1 MAETILAK
9 MAVELSAN
17 AAKFNQGIA
26 QSQGVLKNLDGAA
39 KGVTGT
45 LNLLKGAAA
54 TLGLGLIGREIIS
67 VTSEFQKFEAVLKN
81 TLGSNSAAQIALSEI
96 EKFASATPFSVQE
109 LTSSF
114 VKLAN
119 QGFKPTTDEL
129 RKLGDLASSTGKG
142 FDQLT
147 EAIIDA
153 QVGEFE
159 RLKEFGIRAQK
170 QGDQVK
176 FTFKGVETQTKFT
189 ATAIRD
195 YVLSLGDAEGVSG
208 SMAAISKTLGGQI
221 SNLGDSWDILLKTI
235 GDGNSGVLSGAIALL
250 GQIIQKVTGLIK
262 TNRQLQAEMESGGQA
277 EIIKNL
283 KELESITGDLDSAAI
298 KLIAS
303 LEAEKEAIFEQA
315 KPLFANVDANEKAI
329 ETLNNKALVIDAQ
342 IQAIK
347 DYTDAEI
354 KATAAE
360 EASNKA
366 KITSTGLII
375 ELEKKLKL
383 LEEQKRKSFSVE
395 EITKFNDQMDVL
407 KEKIDLLNA
416 SRTLS
421 NFGKKQLIN
430 AELGLETKVPDL
442 QDELTSGSGE
452 LRVEIPAPDI
462 GPYLEAL
469 RTATDATVKL
479 GAAGVQSYDQMRLAG
494 EMQREE
500 QERQSAAAMQFGL
513 AIGDAFGDAIS
524 GEKTFAQ
531 AMKTLTK
538 QIMLMFLQ
546 QALAAG
552 IAGSFKTAKNPIIG
566 AVLAGVATGVISAM
580 FSKIGASGGGGSVG
594 GGGISSTTGAENVRR
609 TSIESQAQQ
618 ITFDA
623 EFTIK
628 NSVLVAAVKQ
638 QENRSQQTG

>member
-17 AAKFNQGIA
+17 ASKFNKGIA

-39 KGVTGT
+39 SGVTGT
-45 LNLLKGAAA
+45 LNLLKGAVA

-96 EKFASATPFSVQE
+96 QEFAAVTPFSVQE
-109 LTSSF
+109 LTQSF

-119 QGFKPTTDEL
+119 QGFKPTTEEL

-189 ATAIRD
+189 ASAIRD

-208 SMAAISKTLGGQI
+208 SMAEISKTLGGQI

-235 GDGNSGVLSGAIALL
+235 GDGNSGVLSGAIAIL

-262 TNRQLQAEMESGGQA
+262 TNRQLQAELQSGGQA

-283 KELESITGDLDSAAI
+283 KELESTTGDLDAASI

-303 LEAEKEAIFEQA
+303 LEAEKEAIVDQA
-315 KPLFANVDANEKAI
+315 KPLFANFEANEKII

-342 IQAIK
+342 IQAIN
-347 DYTDAEI
+347 DYTEANR
-354 KATAAE
+354 KATEAE
-360 EASNKA
+360 EAANKA
-366 KITSTGLII
+366 KITSIGLII
-375 ELEKKLKL
+375 EIEKKLKL
-383 LEEQKRKSFSVE
+383 LEEQRRKSFSVD
-395 EITKFNDQMDVL
+395 EITKFNDEIDNL
-407 KEKIDLLNA
+407 KEKLDLLNA

-430 AELGLETKVPDL
+430 AELGIETDFELPETD
-442 QDELTSGSGE
+442 LTSGSGE
-452 LRVEIPAPDI
+452 LRIEIPPPDI
-462 GPYLEAL
+462 EPYLEAL
-469 RTATDATVKL
+469 RTATDATVAA
-479 GAAGVQSYDQMRLAG
+479 GAAGVQSYDQMRRAG
-494 EMQREE
+494 ELQREE
-500 QERQSAAAMQFGL
+500 QERQSAAAMQFGM
-513 AIGDAFGDAIS
+513 AIVDAFGDAIS

-580 FSKIGASGGGGSVG
+580 FSKIGAPGGGSVG
-594 GGGISSTTGAENVRR
+594 SGGISSTAGAENVRR